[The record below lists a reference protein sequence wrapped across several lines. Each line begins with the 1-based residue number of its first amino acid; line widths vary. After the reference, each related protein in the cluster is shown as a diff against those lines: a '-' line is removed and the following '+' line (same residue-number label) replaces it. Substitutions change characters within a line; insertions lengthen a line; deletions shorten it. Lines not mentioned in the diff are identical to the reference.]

1 MFRMF
6 TISHR
11 MFMILIFTLV
21 IVGGLVYSLI
31 HISNA
36 ATELSAQK
44 VGEVFYEGQKQRIRD
59 LSTTMANSIG
69 EQISGVTDITKR
81 NAIIASAIKKARY
94 EKDNSGYFF
103 VYDGGIVV
111 AHVFPDLVGK
121 DLGNSVDKNGVRFN
135 AELAKKAAEG
145 GGFVSFVFNKP
156 GGGTQSKI
164 AYGSQVPG
172 TSLWVGAGVYIDNVE
187 LVKNKGSSWFSV
199 GNPCQ
204 ELAG

>member
-36 ATELSAQK
+36 ATDLSAQK
-44 VGEVFYEGQKQRIRD
+44 VGDVFYEGQKQRIRD
-59 LSTTMANSIG
+59 LSTTMANNIG

-94 EKDNSGYFF
+94 EKDNSG
-103 VYDGGIVV
+103 
-111 AHVFPDLVGK
+111 
-121 DLGNSVDKNGVRFN
+121 
-135 AELAKKAAEG
+135 
-145 GGFVSFVFNKP
+145 
-156 GGGTQSKI
+156 
-164 AYGSQVPG
+164 
-172 TSLWVGAGVYIDNVE
+172 
-187 LVKNKGSSWFSV
+187 
-199 GNPCQ
+199 
-204 ELAG
+204 